1 MTYIYWLWQ
10 TAAIARKS
18 DKTQWYMANVLAK
31 FNFDKR
37 FCGKT
42 DLICDAWQEKIFH
55 IFIGFF
61 KRRNGILLTKL
72 FWPTVRKK
80 CSSDREILLR
90 FETEGR
96 EFAKCLRALKHFFKL
111 WKVRTIF
118 ETECFLNLFL
128 EVFLDLMH

>member
-1 MTYIYWLWQ
+1 MTYIQWLLQ
-10 TAAIARKS
+10 AAAIARKS

-72 FWPTVRKK
+72 FWHTVRKN
-80 CSSDREILLR
+80 CSSDREKLSKFEAENWELAKILTSLAQ
-90 FETEGR
+90 FIQAVNGQKN
-96 EFAKCLRALKHFFKL
+96 FCHSM
-111 WKVRTIF
+111 
-118 ETECFLNLFL
+118 LF
-128 EVFLDLMH
+128 

>member
-72 FWPTVRKK
+72 FWPTERKN
-80 CSSDREILLR
+80 CSSDREKLSK
-90 FETEGR
+90 FEAEGW
-96 EFAKCLRALKHFFKL
+96 EFAKFLRS
-111 WKVRTIF
+111 
-118 ETECFLNLFL
+118 L
-128 EVFLDLMH
+128 EQFIQTVKGQDSFW